1 MLKTNKILM
10 TISLMTVLLV
20 MVSGTEAEMMFGV
33 KPSTMVQS
41 SYFGFVAGTSMIIE
55 FGVDYARVG
64 VKMEGD
70 VDVGDIGDID
80 LGSVSDVEVSANML
94 MPHGGVK
101 LYLKPRTAGTTS
113 PYFLVD
119 LFKAFTSIDLG
130 DVADGAEDA
139 VTNVEEL
146 LSPFG
151 LNLGFGAEY
160 HFSDRFSIGGEYG
173 LRYMMSGTE
182 FDDIDM
188 KISTNLGMTYAA
200 ITANFAF

>member
-1 MLKTNKILM
+1 MEVKTVRTGKILAA
-10 TISLMTVLLV
+10 ISLIAILLM
-20 MVSGTEAEMMFGV
+20 MVSGSEAEMMFGV
-33 KPSTMVQS
+33 KPSTTIQS

-64 VKMEGD
+64 AK
-70 VDVGDIGDID
+70 
-80 LGSVSDVEVSANML
+80 VENDDDMDVSASML
-94 MPHGGVK
+94 MPHAGVK

-113 PYFLVD
+113 PYFLAD
-119 LFKAFTSIDLG
+119 LFKAFTSINVDDVG
-130 DVADGAEDA
+130 DETEDII
-139 VTNVEEL
+139 TNVEEI

-173 LRYMMSGTE
+173 LRYLMSSTE
-182 FDDIDM
+182 VDEEDM
-188 KISTNLGMTYAA
+188 KISTNIGLTYAA

>member
-1 MLKTNKILM
+1 VRTRNV
-10 TISLMTVLLV
+10 LMTVALTAILL
-20 MVSGTEAEMMFGV
+20 MAVSGAEAEMMFGV
-33 KPSTMVQS
+33 KPSTIVQS

-55 FGVDYARVG
+55 FGVDYASVG
-64 VKMEGD
+64 VNLKGDTEGD
-70 VDVGDIGDID
+70 FGLDPISID
-80 LGSVSDVEVSANML
+80 AEVSARML

-113 PYFLVD
+113 PYFLAD
-119 LFKAFTSIDLG
+119 LFKAFTSIDPG
-130 DVADGAEDA
+130 DVDDATEDLIA
-139 VTNVEEL
+139 SVEEM

-173 LRYMMSGTE
+173 LRYMMSSTE
-182 FDDIDM
+182 LDEIDM
-188 KISTNLGMTYAA
+188 EVSTNIGMTYAA